1 MKYLIAIDIDGT
13 LRHDDGVIT
22 DYSIDVIQKLKEKG
36 HYVVLSTARPRYH
49 ASKVNKEINA
59 SEFIICLSGAE
70 LYNIKENNTLY
81 ETFIEKE
88 EVDFLYNYSKK
99 HDIRI
104 MFTIDEVEYVTKYT
118 KNENQVLLTNENE
131 TILNNKVK
139 ECMVVDIKEKVDN
152 IKKVIKEKYNMN
164 IAVES
169 NDNSEEQFLVIISK
183 IANKGYGLKKLAE
196 YLKINKDQII
206 SFGNDYN
213 DITMFNESNLG
224 IAVSNSTPDLLE
236 VADLVIGSNN
246 DDSVAKY
253 LIKMIGD

>member
-1 MKYLIAIDIDGT
+1 
-13 LRHDDGVIT
+13 
-22 DYSIDVIQKLKEKG
+22 
-36 HYVVLSTARPRYH
+36 
-49 ASKVNKEINA
+49 
-59 SEFIICLSGAE
+59 
-70 LYNIKENNTLY
+70 
-81 ETFIEKE
+81 
-88 EVDFLYNYSKK
+88 
-99 HDIRI
+99 
-104 MFTIDEVEYVTKYT
+104 
-118 KNENQVLLTNENE
+118 
-131 TILNNKVK
+131 
-139 ECMVVDIKEKVDN
+139 
-152 IKKVIKEKYNMN
+152 MN

-183 IANKGYGLKKLAE
+183 IANKGYGLKKLTE

-253 LIKMIGD
+253 LIKLIGD